1 MMKTLLLV
9 LLSFA
14 FVEAK
19 TFEQAFN
26 IQTIKPKM
34 QMKKI
39 TKSYYATTSYDE
51 KKIYELVLRF
61 EGNIENLE
69 ANELYKSVKKGE
81 RLFDIYSKEI
91 YTLKKELESTKNL
104 LPLNATILE
113 KLRLYELDKRAID
126 SKEAAVPHFSK
137 YSGKII
143 QKNIYEGSYAKAGGV
158 LLKIVDDSYMWVIAK
173 VYQRDIEFISEGM
186 RAVVDV
192 EGLIEPIVAK
202 VGKIYPKI
210 NKEDL
215 TFDVRLDVKNPNSKI
230 FPDMF
235 AKVSFSKNLNAALT
249 LPKDALI
256 KRGDKFYVFTKISQS
271 EYEPKEIEAE
281 YIGGYYRILSGIDES
296 SEVAQNA
303 LFLLDSDAVT
313 NGSYMSEEW

>member
-14 FVEAK
+14 FAEAK

-26 IQTIKPKM
+26 IQIIKPKM
-34 QMKKI
+34 QMQKI

-61 EGNIENLE
+61 DGNIENLG
-69 ANELYKSVKKGE
+69 ANELYKSVKAGQ

-91 YTLKKELESTKNL
+91 YTLKKELEATKNL
-104 LPLNATILE
+104 QTLNATILE
-113 KLRLYELDKRAID
+113 KLKLYELGKKAID
-126 SKEAAVPHFSK
+126 SKALAVPYYSK

-143 QKNIYEGSYAKAGGV
+143 QKNIYEGSYVKAGGV
-158 LLKIVDDSYMWVIAK
+158 LLKIADDSSMWVIAK
-173 VYQRDIEFISEGM
+173 VYQKDIEFVSEGM
-186 RAVVDV
+186 RALIDV
-192 EGLIEPIVAK
+192 EGLSEPIVARIS
-202 VGKIYPKI
+202 KIYPRI

-215 TFDVRLDVKNPNSKI
+215 TFDVRIDVKNPDSKI

-235 AKVSFSKNLNAALT
+235 AKVSFSKKLSAALI
-249 LPKDALI
+249 LPKDAVI
-256 KRGDKFYVFTKISQS
+256 KRADKFYVFTKISQS
-271 EYEPKEIEAE
+271 EYEPQEIDVE
-281 YIGGYYRILSGIDES
+281 YIGGYYRVLSGVDES

>member
-1 MMKTLLLV
+1 MKTLLLV
-9 LLSFA
+9 ILSLA

-26 IQTIKPKM
+26 IQIIKPKM
-34 QMKKI
+34 QMQKI

-51 KKIYELVLRF
+51 KKIYEVVLRF
-61 EGNIENLE
+61 DGNIENLE

-91 YTLKKELESTKNL
+91 YMLKKELESTKNL
-104 LPLNATILE
+104 KTINATILE
-113 KLRLYELDKRAID
+113 KLHLYELDKKAID
-126 SKEAAVPHFSK
+126 SKAAAVPYFSK

-143 QKNIYEGSYAKAGGV
+143 QKNIYEGSYAKAGSV
-158 LLKIVDDSYMWVIAK
+158 LLKIVDDSSMWVMAK
-173 VYQRDIEFISEGM
+173 VYQRDIEFVNEGM

-192 EGLIEPIVAK
+192 EGLSEPIVAK

-215 TFDVRLDVKNPNSKI
+215 TFDVRIDVRNQNSKI

-235 AKVSFSKNLNAALT
+235 AKVSFSKNLSSALT
-249 LPKDALI
+249 LPKDAVI
-256 KRGDKFYVFTKISQS
+256 KRADKLYVFAKISQN

-281 YIGGYYRILSGIDES
+281 YIGGYYRILGGIDQNTD
-296 SEVAQNA
+296 VAKNA